1 MTAPDIAGRLAALAF
16 EREHA
21 AAYHEWQRLDW
32 KTRRAAMADAN
43 VLLSVVTQAA
53 RLSGAK
59 EAEAERF
66 AAEIQSLLSDV
77 AADLRAARRDFP
89 PEWFQALERWAGAA
103 LDGLNFD
110 CAAKTLELAFDT
122 GAAQHPGLFQALR
135 ASEAELRARSGPLEQ
150 AAEIALWYARRPYLL
165 PERRKLPQVYMRLL
179 AALLL
184 TGHIK
189 EHRVLLWSGLREA
202 YLRPALRSWFAQKIR
217 RTYRGYLKALFRS
230 GARFGDRVQLLAH
243 LAFAGARRVWAFR
256 VLRLHRPLYWMG
268 VVLGYELNRRNGRH
282 IARGRTP
289 LNAILV
295 TRAMGGIGDLLMMTP
310 GLCAL
315 ARAHPG
321 SEVHFAVPR
330 RFLPLFSGID
340 EFSCIDIE
348 SPSLDPARY
357 RAWFDLTDCPAARKE
372 SRQLPNVRV
381 GRIEIFARAL
391 GVPAWKV
398 RGSAARPRYV
408 ITPAERLAAEQETE
422 PLRRTGRP
430 LVGLHWHAAE
440 SYRDYPH
447 NVELLRLLA
456 ERCNVLVFGAR
467 SQPATAIAGV
477 RFVAHPLRAAFAQAA
492 QCDVLVGPD
501 SSFLHLA
508 GALGKPMVLAA
519 GPVDGMLR
527 AKPYPSVVPIVPNR
541 RDFPC
546 APCWRNESIN
556 CHMSGRRESVCLRS
570 IAPATV
576 AATVFSLLSR
586 GAPADRTGE
595 PPGDGVRREAA
606 ARAA

>member
-1 MTAPDIAGRLAALAF
+1 MTAPNPAARLAALAF
-16 EREHA
+16 ERDHA
-21 AAYHEWQRLDW
+21 AAYHEWQRLDS
-32 KTRRAAMADAN
+32 KARRAAMADAN

-53 RLSGAK
+53 RQIGAQ
-59 EAEAERF
+59 EAL
-66 AAEIQSLLSDV
+66 AAEMQALMNDV
-77 AADLRAARRDFP
+77 AVDLRAARRDFP
-89 PEWFQALERWAGAA
+89 SEWFQALERWAGAA
-103 LDGLNFD
+103 LDRLDFD
-110 CAAKTLELAFDT
+110 RAGQTLELAFDT

-135 ASEAELRARSGPLEQ
+135 ATEAELRARNGPLER

-184 TGHIK
+184 TGHIQ
-189 EHRVLLWSGLREA
+189 EHRALLWSGLREA

-217 RTYRGYLKALFRS
+217 RTYRGYLNALFRS
-230 GARFGDRVQLLAH
+230 GARFGDRLQLLAH
-243 LAFAGARRVWAFR
+243 LAFTGARRVWAFR

-268 VVLGYELNRRNGRH
+268 VGLGYELNRRNARH

-315 ARAHPG
+315 RRAHPG
-321 SEVHFAVPR
+321 SEIHFAVPR
-330 RFLPLFSGID
+330 RFFPLFSGID

-348 SPSLDPARY
+348 SSGLDPARY

-372 SRQLPNVRV
+372 GRQLPNVRV

-447 NVELLRLLA
+447 NAELLRLLA
-456 ERCNVLVFGAR
+456 ERCSVLVFGAR
-467 SQPATAIAGV
+467 SEPATAMEGV

-492 QCDVLVGPD
+492 QCAVLVGPD

-508 GALGKPMVLAA
+508 GALGIPMVLAA

-527 AKPYPSVVPIVPNR
+527 ARPYPSVIPIVPDQ

-556 CHMSGRRESVCLRS
+556 CYLSGRRESVCLRS
-570 IAPATV
+570 ITPAAV
-576 AATVFSLLSR
+576 AERVFSLLSQVAPPR
-586 GAPADRTGE
+586 RSAAQLGAYG
-595 PPGDGVRREAA
+595 AA
-606 ARAA
+606 AQERAC